1 MAQEPDRNL
10 ALELVRVTEAAALAA
25 GRWMGRG
32 DREAADRAA
41 VEAMRLM
48 LRSIDMDGVV
58 VIGEGEKDEAPM
70 LYNGERIGNG
80 RPPQVDVAI
89 DPIDGTRLLAL
100 GRPGALAVIAL
111 SERGTMFSPG
121 RIVYMHKLAVGPEA
135 REVIDLDA
143 PVVENLRRIARAK
156 GKDVDDLTVVILDRE
171 RHADL
176 IREVRAA
183 GARIKLI
190 PDGDVSAA
198 LMTAFPDSGIDLL
211 IGIGGS
217 PEGVI
222 AAAALKC
229 LGGEL
234 QARLWPRNEEERRF
248 AAEMG
253 YDLHRILTAD
263 DLVRGDNIFFAAT
276 GITDGE
282 ILRGVRYTGTGAR
295 THSLVMRS
303 RSGTIRFVEAH
314 HRWDKLMRISGYP
327 YDRGADEAPR

>member
-80 RPPQVDVAI
+80 RPPQVDVAV

-143 PVVENLRRIARAK
+143 PVLENLRRIAQAK

>member
-80 RPPQVDVAI
+80 RPPQVDVAV

-121 RIVYMHKLAVGPEA
+121 RIVYMSKLAVGPEA
-135 REVIDLDA
+135 REAIDLDA
-143 PVVENLRRIARAK
+143 PVAENLRRIARAK
-156 GKDVDDLTVVILDRE
+156 GKDIDDLTVVILDRD

-198 LMTAFPDSGIDLL
+198 LMTAFPDSGIDVLM
-211 IGIGGS
+211 GIGGS

-222 AAAALKC
+222 TAAALKC
-229 LGGEL
+229 LGGEI

-253 YDLHRILTAD
+253 YDLRRILTAD

-282 ILRGVRYTGTGAR
+282 ILRGVRYTGAGAR

-327 YDRGADEAPR
+327 YDRGAGEAPR